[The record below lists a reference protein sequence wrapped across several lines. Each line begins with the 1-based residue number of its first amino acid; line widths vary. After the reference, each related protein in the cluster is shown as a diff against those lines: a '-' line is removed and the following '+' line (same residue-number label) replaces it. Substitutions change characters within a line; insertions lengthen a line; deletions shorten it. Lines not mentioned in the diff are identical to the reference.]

1 MNANQLLLAL
11 GALLL
16 LMIVT
21 TTLNRTYLLAL
32 SETLENQMRFEA
44 INYAQSLTEL
54 VFSASENYDQIET
67 IIGDMDDIHDPLKR
81 FSRVTLFGDSLFATI
96 YLSPDTTLQHG
107 VTGRFAFIQVY
118 SRQHGADFKTE
129 AETRATI
136 NRR

>member
-21 TTLNRTYLLAL
+21 TTLNRTYILAL
-32 SETLENQMRFEA
+32 SETIENQLRFEA
-44 INYAQSLTEL
+44 VNYAQSLTEL
-54 VFSASENYDQIET
+54 VFSASEEFDQLDALLGGMNNIN
-67 IIGDMDDIHDPLKR
+67 DPQKR
-81 FSRVTLFGDSLFATI
+81 FSRVTLFGDSLFAIISLT
-96 YLSPDTTLQHG
+96 PDTTLPLG
-107 VTGRFAFIQVY
+107 ITGRIAHIQVF
-118 SRQHGADFKTE
+118 SRQNEFFQAE

>member
-32 SETLENQMRFEA
+32 SETLDNQLRFEA

-67 IIGDMDDIHDPLKR
+67 IIGGMDDVQDPLKR

-96 YLSPDTTLQHG
+96 HLSPDTTLQHG
-107 VTGRFAFIQVY
+107 VTGRFAIIQVY
-118 SRQHGADFKTE
+118 SRQHSAGFKTE
-129 AETRATI
+129 AEKRATI